1 MPKLSDLPVPLP
13 RLALTAAVTGVIG
26 LATAAAVNVAAARF
40 LTLPDDAE
48 PLTYTDAAAPEA
60 PAASGSS
67 EADAPV
73 AAAEVPDR
81 PAPRPRAPNAKTW
94 DVIVRRNIFDSSAVY
109 NPQAVVPGGGDCR
122 ESSVKL
128 MATMVADIPEY
139 SSALISLGG
148 GKDAR
153 AQGFVVGDDIA
164 GEGRI
169 TSIDQKKVCT
179 DGGAC
184 ICMGNDSS
192 GPAKADAAGGG
203 GDEAGGIT
211 KLSDTKFQVDQSVI
225 DGAMGNL
232 EQLASQLH
240 ASPHKGPD
248 GQVDGYR
255 LSAIRKGSLLERLGV
270 KNGDI
275 VKAVNGKP
283 LTSTEGAMSLYSSMS
298 SEKSFS
304 FDITR
309 RSQDTTLEYEIR

>member
-13 RLALTAAVTGVIG
+13 RLALTAAVSGVVG
-26 LATAAAVNVAAARF
+26 LASAAALTTVAARY

-48 PLTYTDAAAPEA
+48 PMTYSDAESPTAAPGA
-60 PAASGSS
+60 PDAESS
-67 EADAPV
+67 PV
-73 AAAEVPDR
+73 ADGADR
-81 PAPRPRAPNAKTW
+81 PAPRARPSSPKSW

-128 MATMVADIPEY
+128 IATVVADLPEY
-139 SSALISLGG
+139 SSALIALGG
-148 GKDAR
+148 GKDSR
-153 AQGFVVGDDIA
+153 AQGFVVGDDVA

-169 TSIDQKKVCT
+169 TTIDQKKVCT
-179 DGGAC
+179 DAGAC
-184 ICMGNDSS
+184 ICMGNDNG
-192 GPAKADAAGGG
+192 GPAKADGGGGG

-211 KLSDTKFQVDQSVI
+211 KLSDTKFAVDQSVI

-248 GQVDGYR
+248 GQIDGYR